1 MKQRQLAIA
10 GLVVLAA
17 ACAAPQVPP
26 QPAASPAG
34 AVSPSG
40 DSVMNAVAKSYVQ
53 LVLELGERDEGYVDA
68 YYGPNAWREEAA
80 ARKRP
85 LAAIAGEATELVGR
99 LATVDLQGREELV
112 RLRRSYLRRQ
122 LEALRSRAEILD
134 GKKLS
139 FDEESQAL
147 YDAVAPH
154 QDEADFE
161 PALAE
166 LDRLLPG
173 QGPLP
178 ERIEAMRRTVVIPS
192 DRLENVFATA
202 IAECRRRTALHLTL
216 PAKERF
222 EIEYV
227 TGQPWSAYNWYQGHD
242 QSLIQVNT
250 DLPVTLDRAV
260 DLACHEGYPGH
271 HVYNF
276 SLEEALVDGRGWV
289 EYTVYPLYTPQSLIA
304 EGTANFG
311 IEVAFP
317 GEERTAFEI
326 ELAALAS
333 IDRPRVEAYAKVQ
346 KVLTRLSYA
355 GNTAARRYLDGEID
369 AKAAADWLER
379 YALTSPRARA
389 EQRVRFFDTYRAY
402 VINYN
407 LGQDLVRRYV
417 EANGGTAQDP
427 ERRWQ
432 VFRELLASPRLPG
445 DLRVD

>member
-1 MKQRQLAIA
+1 MKQRLLAVA
-10 GLVVLAA
+10 GFVVLA
-17 ACAAPQVPP
+17 ACAAPPTPP
-26 QPAASPAG
+26 QPTAPPAAATTP
-34 AVSPSG
+34 VG
-40 DSVMNAVAKSYVQ
+40 DTVMNAVAKSYVH
-53 LVLELGERDEGYVDA
+53 LVLELGEKDEGYVDA
-68 YYGPNAWREEAA
+68 YYGPHAWRDEAA
-80 ARKRP
+80 ARHRP
-85 LAAIAGEATELVGR
+85 FSAIAAEATELVAR
-99 LATVDLQGREELV
+99 LAALDLAGREEIV
-112 RLRRSYLRRQ
+112 RLRHNYLRRQ

-139 FDEESQAL
+139 FDEESKAL
-147 YDAVAPH
+147 YDAVAPQ
-154 QDEADFE
+154 QDEKDFE

-178 ERIEAMRRTVVIPS
+178 ERIEAMRHTVIIAP
-192 DRLENVFATA
+192 DRLEVVFATA
-202 IAECRRRTALHLTL
+202 IAECRRRTALHLPL

-222 EIEYV
+222 EVEYV
-227 TGQPWSAYNWYQGHD
+227 TGKPWSAYNWYQGDD

-276 SLEEALVDGRGWV
+276 SLEEALVDGRGWM

-326 ELAALAS
+326 ELAALAGIERS
-333 IDRPRVEAYAKVQ
+333 RVEHYARVQ
-346 KVLTRLSYA
+346 KALDRLSYA

-369 AKAAADWLER
+369 ARAAADWLER

-389 EQRVRFFDTYRAY
+389 EQRVRFFDTYRSY

-417 EANGGTAQDP
+417 ESKGGTAQDP
-427 ERRWQ
+427 ARRWQ
-432 VFRELLASPRLPG
+432 VFLELLASPRLPS